1 MLEEQRQGTLVC
13 SLQAG
18 DHVLRHCLVL
28 ETVWRRANVRIRDFG
43 SEAEIFV
50 MEDGV
55 KLDLPTRVTPLL

>member
-1 MLEEQRQGTLVC
+1 MC

-28 ETVWRRANVRIRDFG
+28 EAVWRRANVRIRDFG

-55 KLDLPTRVTPLL
+55 KLMDPFLDLFLLMV